1 VISPLGIISGLVT
14 VGQLSAAEGERKDG
28 LEEVLVAE
36 SGLARQQ
43 YQAIMYARKA
53 RREGRVTNAAYWRAT
68 AVRAG
73 EQRAPLMEQIRAALR
88 EREDV
93 DAALTEAT
101 AKLSAPAPEEEQPS

>member
-14 VGQLSAAEGERKDG
+14 VGQLSAAEGEHEDP
-28 LEEVLVAE
+28 LEVALVAE

-43 YQAIMYARKA
+43 YQAVMCARKA
-53 RREGRVTNAAYWRAT
+53 RRENRTTNAEYWRAT
-68 AVRAG
+68 AARAG
-73 EQRAPLMEQIRAALR
+73 AQRAPLMEQIRAALR

-101 AKLSAPAPEEEQPS
+101 AKLSAPALEEQPT